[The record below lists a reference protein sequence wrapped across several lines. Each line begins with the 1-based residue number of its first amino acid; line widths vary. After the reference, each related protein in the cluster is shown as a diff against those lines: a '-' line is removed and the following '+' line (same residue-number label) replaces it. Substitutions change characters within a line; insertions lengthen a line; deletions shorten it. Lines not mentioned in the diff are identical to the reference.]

1 MKTENLNNI
10 RAVFQEK
17 TGVVLPSKRSAA
29 PAVLTAGIVAAAAA
43 CVTVTAVVLSGASVK
58 RKELSI

>member
-1 MKTENLNNI
+1 MKKENFNNI
-10 RAVFQEK
+10 RAIFQEK
-17 TGVVLPSKRSAA
+17 TGVVLPAKRPAP

-43 CVTVTAVVLSGASVK
+43 CVTVTAVVLNGASVK